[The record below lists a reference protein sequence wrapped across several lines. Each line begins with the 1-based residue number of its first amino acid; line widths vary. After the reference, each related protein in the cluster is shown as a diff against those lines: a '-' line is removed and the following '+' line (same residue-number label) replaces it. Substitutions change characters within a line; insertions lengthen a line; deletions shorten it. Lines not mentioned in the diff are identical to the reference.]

1 MTPSAAPHHPAER
14 AAIGAYRTA
23 FDTDPAAVASAPGRA
38 NLLGEHTDY
47 NDGFVLP
54 TALADRTAVAIG
66 RGGDGGRAGTV
77 EAVSATMGVSAA
89 DAIEG
94 GRRGDW
100 LDYPLGCLRALRDA
114 GHLTDGAAVGGLR
127 LAIATT
133 LPLGAGVSSSTGT
146 GAAAASPVI
155 SAARLQELQTLVRRM
170 PVPESVVNAILTL
183 VAVLRAARNLL
194 GLAIDGVEIA
204 KLGRIAE
211 REHVG
216 MPCGI
221 MDQMVASLGDPG
233 HALLLDTRDLTH
245 ELVPLPAGHRVAV
258 VHCGVGHKLVEGG
271 YEQRVW
277 ECQAACRSLEVASLR
292 ELATDDLPRIE
303 ALENPLNRRARH
315 VVTENQRTLEGAAAL
330 SHGDPVRFGKLM
342 IESHLSQR
350 DDYRVSIPEIDAL
363 VDAALMEGALGARL
377 THNGVEAKGQPWPR
391 EREARPFSTCA
402 LAFSESWTEAR

>member
-14 AAIGAYRTA
+14 AAIGTYRTA
-23 FDTDPAAVASAPGRA
+23 FDTDPATVASAPGRA

-77 EAVSATMGVSAA
+77 EAVSATMGASAA
-89 DAIEG
+89 DAIDGE
-94 GRRGDW
+94 RRGDW

-114 GHLTDGAAVGGLR
+114 GHLTDGATVGGLR

-133 LPLGAGVSSSTGT
+133 LPLGAGVSSS
-146 GAAAASPVI
+146 AA
-155 SAARLQELQTLVRRM
+155 LE
-170 PVPESVVNAILTL
+170 

-377 THNGVEAKGQPWPR
+377 TGGGFGGSIVALVEDARFDTWRQGVQVR
-391 EREARPFSTCA
+391 RP
-402 LAFSESWTEAR
+402 ESRLVAAIG

>member
-133 LPLGAGVSSSTGT
+133 LPLGAGVSSS
-146 GAAAASPVI
+146 AA
-155 SAARLQELQTLVRRM
+155 LE
-170 PVPESVVNAILTL
+170 

-377 THNGVEAKGQPWPR
+377 TGGGFGGSIVALVEDARFDTWRQGVQ
-391 EREARPFSTCA
+391 ARRP
-402 LAFSESWTEAR
+402 ESRLVAAIG